1 MPQTPNPSHL
11 RTSTKNHHKTITFV
25 QNTSTC
31 NADEVM
37 ADDLNG
43 WDSFGFSRLGSDGEM
58 CVDVDGNYFYYG
70 EIENLVMNAAECA
83 LECVNVEENSSLEKI
98 VGFDLNCGEGK
109 CYW

>member
-1 MPQTPNPSHL
+1 
-11 RTSTKNHHKTITFV
+11 
-25 QNTSTC
+25 
-31 NADEVM
+31 M

-43 WDSFGFSRLGSDGEM
+43 RDSFGFTRLGADGEM

-70 EIENLVMNAAECA
+70 EIGNLVVNAAECA
-83 LECVNVEENSSLEKI
+83 LECVNVDEDYFLEKI